1 MAASKKAPKKT
12 AKKSTAKS
20 SGTETQKKSATATE
34 IERMREEVP
43 SNGKKQ
49 MRAILLFAL
58 AVFFM
63 FVAIIKTEEHNVWF
77 WLNKIMFGLF
87 GICAYIMPVLL
98 GIVAILGAMDKF
110 SGKFAARLTESGF
123 LVWFICAAMD
133 IFSGVSERLPFVEHV
148 KKSFDYD
155 GVFGGVFG
163 AALGHPM
170 YKALGEI
177 GSKITVIILIVVVLM
192 FVTGTTLISAYGML
206 SKPIRSAGQAIE
218 NHMEE
223 REQRRAVSKEP
234 RFDVDVPIAGEDR
247 GPHESVEEI
256 TERPLNVAEKRRK
269 VIATYRGV
277 EYNPE
282 NAEESPN
289 SAESSGDLMHSETS
303 GTAADAAVEAAG
315 VTINGVSATAHGAAE
330 SVGNKT
336 TTDTNTDEKT
346 ADSAEKSAEAFEK
359 DAEIPKGLSLN
370 EIPQD
375 ENAYRFPPL
384 SLLQEGSGGGAMVG
398 DYEATGEQLVN
409 ILRSF
414 GVETKIINISVGPS
428 ITRYELQP
436 AAGVKISKITSLS
449 DDIAMNLATAGV
461 RIEAPIPNKPAV
473 GIEVPN
479 KNSRIVTVREI
490 IDSKA
495 FTSSKS
501 KLTVAMGKDIAG
513 TPIVTDIAK
522 MPHGLIAGATG
533 SGKSVCI
540 NSIIVSLLYNATP
553 DEVKLL
559 MIDPK
564 VVELGIYNGIPHL
577 LVPVVTDP
585 RKAAGAL
592 GWAVTEMEKRY
603 KMFAEND
610 VRNLEGY
617 NRLAEKNDDMIKMP
631 HIVIIID
638 ELADLMMTAPHEVE
652 DSICRIAQKARAAGM
667 HLLIATQRPSVD
679 VITGI
684 IKANIPSRIAFAVSS
699 AVDSRTILDMGGAE
713 RLMGRGDMLF
723 NPVGAIKPRRI
734 QGCFVS
740 DSEVEAVVEFIKG
753 VRTDEYDS
761 NIMEEI
767 ERQAA
772 SSKDNKKGGDQNADE
787 EADPMLQAAIECVV
801 ENGQAS
807 TSLLQRRLKLGYARA
822 ARIMD
827 SMAERGIIGPYEGAK
842 PRAVLITKAQ
852 LMEMQAR
859 RDEVEY

>member
-1 MAASKKAPKKT
+1 MAAAKKTKRST
-12 AKKSTAKS
+12 AKKGAKKRPS
-20 SGTETQKKSATATE
+20 SATATQ
-34 IERMREEVP
+34 IESIKEQQP
-43 SNGKKQ
+43 QGGKRQ
-49 MRAILLFAL
+49 VRAILMFAV
-58 AVFFM
+58 AVLLM
-63 FVAIIKTEEHNVWF
+63 CIAVIKSGDNNVWSF
-77 WLNKIMFGLF
+77 LHNSLFGIF
-87 GICAYIMPVLL
+87 GICAYIMPVCL
-98 GIVAILGAMDKF
+98 GIIAVMSAMERFSDKF
-110 SGKFAARLTESGF
+110 TVRAVEAGL
-123 LVWFICAAMD
+123 LIWFICAAMD
-133 IFSGVSERLPFVEHV
+133 IFSGVGADVNFQEHI
-148 KKSFDYD
+148 KLAFKYEET
-155 GVFGGVFG
+155 FGGVFG
-163 AALGHPM
+163 VLLGFPM
-170 YKALGEI
+170 SLGL
-177 GSKITVIILIVVVLM
+177 GATGAKITVIILIIVTLM
-192 FVTGTTLISAYGML
+192 FVTGTTLAAAYGML
-206 SKPIRSAGQAIE
+206 SKPIKTAGQAIE
-218 NHMEE
+218 NHMEQRDARRKIE
-223 REQRRAVSKEP
+223 PMREI
-234 RFDVDVPIAGEDR
+234 DVPIAGEDR
-247 GPHESVEEI
+247 LDGKTVEEV
-256 TERPLNVAEKRRK
+256 TEEPLNVAEKRRK
-269 VIATYRGV
+269 VISTYRGV
-277 EYNPE
+277 EYKPSE
-282 NAEESPN
+282 NEEKP
-289 SAESSGDLMHSETS
+289 
-303 GTAADAAVEAAG
+303 AVDE
-315 VTINGVSATAHGAAE
+315 SATDIEQPQPTVNTPEPKEDIIAAE
-330 SVGNKT
+330 QVKLS
-336 TTDTNTDEKT
+336 E
-346 ADSAEKSAEAFEK
+346 AEKSESEKGSAEQNASAK
-359 DAEIPKGLSLN
+359 PSIPTGPALSEIPEDDG
-370 EIPQD
+370 
-375 ENAYRFPPL
+375 AYRFPPL
-384 SLLQEGSGGGAMVG
+384 SLLSMPTSGGAAST

-428 ITRYELQP
+428 VTRYELQP
-436 AAGVKISKITSLS
+436 AAGVKISKITGLS
-449 DDIAMNLATAGV
+449 DDIAMNLASAGV

-479 KNSRIVTVREI
+479 KNSRVVTVREI

-501 KLTVAMGKDIAG
+501 KLTVAMGRDIAG

-564 VVELGIYNGIPHL
+564 VVELGVYNGIPHL

-585 RKAAGAL
+585 RKASGAL

-603 KMFAEND
+603 QLFAEND

-617 NRLAEKNDDMIKMP
+617 NRLAAKDESMIKMP

-699 AVDSRTILDMGGAE
+699 SVDSRTILDTGGAE
-713 RLMGRGDMLF
+713 RLLGRGDMLF
-723 NPVGAIKPRRI
+723 SPVGAIKPRRI

-740 DSEVEAVVEFIKG
+740 DEEVESVVEFIKG
-753 VRTDEYDS
+753 VRNDEYDDD
-761 NIMEEI
+761 IMQEI
-767 ERQAA
+767 ERQAQA
-772 SSKDNKKGGDQNADE
+772 AANKNSKSSKSDDASDGD
-787 EADPMLQAAIECVV
+787 ADPMLGAAIECVV

-827 SMAERGIIGPYEGAK
+827 EMAERGIVGPYEGSK

-852 LMEMQAR
+852 LLEMQAR
-859 RDEVEY
+859 NDNVE